1 MTDTTP
7 KQPSPGAIAAIIAA
21 LPSEVRGILSVLLV
35 FFTFYAMMYA
45 LINMP
50 TYFKNLASSSSAKEQ
65 CWELREIQGVVFKFN
80 KCDGSAS
87 QVEVKQ
93 SPATPSTAL
102 NK

>member
-45 LINMP
+45 LIN
-50 TYFKNLASSSSAKEQ
+50 
-65 CWELREIQGVVFKFN
+65 R
-80 KCDGSAS
+80 
-87 QVEVKQ
+87 
-93 SPATPSTAL
+93 
-102 NK
+102 

>member
-7 KQPSPGAIAAIIAA
+7 KSPSPGAVAAIIAA
-21 LPSEVRGILSVLLV
+21 LPSDVRGILSVLLV

-65 CWELREIQGVVFKFN
+65 CWDLREIQGGVFQFN
-80 KCDGSAS
+80 KCDGSVT

-93 SPATPSTAL
+93 SPAAPSKAP

>member
-7 KQPSPGAIAAIIAA
+7 KPPSPGAIAAIIAA

-35 FFTFYAMMYA
+35 FFAFYAMMYA
-45 LINMP
+45 LMNMP

-65 CWELREIQGVVFKFN
+65 CWELREIQGAVFKFN
-80 KCDGSAS
+80 KCDGSVS

-93 SPATPSTAL
+93 SPTTTFSAP
-102 NK
+102 KK